1 MSVGMFLVLFA
12 VVAGVLAI
20 WVDYR
25 FPALA
30 PETLGGAFIHVG
42 ASLVGTHLLVR
53 FGMGVLLA
61 DASETVTFAAVFG
74 VALPALAYAF
84 LAGFWILK
92 IMHRTMRGLP
102 R

>member
-1 MSVGMFLVLFA
+1 VSVGMFLVAFG
-12 VVAGVLAI
+12 VVAGVLAL

-30 PETLGGAFIHVG
+30 PETLGRAFIHVG
-42 ASLVGTHLLVR
+42 ASLLATHLIVR
-53 FGMGVLLA
+53 FGVGVLLA
-61 DASETVTFAAVFG
+61 DASETVRFAAVFG
-74 VALPALAYAF
+74 VALPVLAYAF

-92 IMHRTMRGLP
+92 IVHRTMRGLP